1 MAESNYQTVFH
12 FEVLEDGVLAM
23 RPVGALTV
31 ATMEMG
37 FAQLAERLSKLS
49 GPVRVCVQTGQ
60 AQIKEAGAVRF
71 AARFLTTR
79 SDIGK
84 WAVADLSGPKV
95 FHFSSVADAAGQDL
109 LPDAWVSELGRGP
122 RLAPGVRFEALA
134 LGLARLDCDASSG
147 RLSSGWRQG
156 TPTAR

>member
-95 FHFSSVADAAGQDL
+95 FLFSSVLMPLAKTSF
-109 LPDAWVSELGRGP
+109 PMRGF
-122 RLAPGVRFEALA
+122 RSLDEALA
-134 LGLARLDCDASSG
+134 WLRE
-147 RLSSGWRQG
+147 
-156 TPTAR
+156 